1 MPQKLKKKPRKLN
14 PSSKIRFINP
24 ESPDLRILKEAAKI
38 IRRGGIII
46 FPTRGLYG
54 LAGDA
59 LNPDVVSRIFEIK
72 SRPSAKPLLVLVKKQ
87 ESLESLVQNIPLQA
101 RQLMKKFWPGKL
113 TIIFSARQTLS
124 KILTGNTGK
133 IGIRLPGYPVALAL
147 AKLLD
152 NPITGTSANLS
163 GQPGVADIRNLDSTI
178 LHKVDLVLDA
188 GPLAGGKGSTVV
200 DVTENKCRI
209 IREGFISAEQ
219 VFAALNIT

>member
-1 MPQKLKKKPRKLN
+1 
-14 PSSKIRFINP
+14 
-24 ESPDLRILKEAAKI
+24 
-38 IRRGGIII
+38 
-46 FPTRGLYG
+46 
-54 LAGDA
+54 
-59 LNPDVVSRIFEIK
+59 
-72 SRPSAKPLLVLVKKQ
+72 
-87 ESLESLVQNIPLQA
+87 
-101 RQLMKKFWPGKL
+101 MKKFWPGKL